1 MMKVSATS
9 IPLTDLDVDLL
20 LVPVAMEDL
29 DAERAA
35 LVDALGPM
43 AERAMADFGG
53 GEAEVVLFYPDG
65 ARAQRAALIGLGA
78 AAEVDAE
85 RLRQAAATGAGLAR
99 EREAQHVAVRMPAAG
114 PSPEAAGQA
123 LTEGFLL
130 AGYQFLRYKTDA
142 PDYVEPDRLI
152 LHVDEDDRDAR
163 RGAERGRA
171 VAEGVRTA
179 RDLVNLSPDDKTPT
193 LLARTVEKLGKKHGF
208 EVAVWDKA
216 LIEEEGMGGL
226 LAVNRGSQEPPVFLE
241 LTWRPER
248 APNETPVILV
258 GKGVVFDTGG
268 LSIKSTKGGMDQMKA
283 DMAGAAAV
291 IGAFEALARL
301 DVPLYVV
308 GLIPATDNRPGENA
322 YVPGDVLRMHSGKT
336 VEVLNTDAEGRLIL
350 ADALSYATTYRPAL
364 VIDLA
369 TLTGGQVIALGSDT
383 AALMTNDRDGAADR
397 LAAMEA
403 AGRRSGDWV
412 HRMPMDA
419 VYGKLLESDV
429 ADLKNVGGREASS
442 ITAAKFLEHFVAYP
456 WMHLD
461 IAGPAFLTSEK
472 PYRPK
477 GGTGFGVRLLIDF
490 LRDYASPKKVR

>member
-1 MMKVSATS
+1 MKVSATS
-9 IPLTDLDVDLL
+9 IPLTDLDVDFLL
-20 LVPVAMEDL
+20 LPLAQ
-29 DAERAA
+29 DALGTMRATLA
-35 LVDALGPM
+35 ETLGPM
-43 AERAMADFGG
+43 AERAMQDFSGEE
-53 GEAEVVLFYPDG
+53 GEAISFYPDG
-65 ARAQRAALIGLGA
+65 ARARRAALIGLGA
-78 AAEVDAE
+78 ADAVDAE
-85 RLRQAAATGAGLAR
+85 RLRQAAATGAKLAV
-99 EREAQHVAVRMPAAG
+99 EREAQNVAVRLPAAG
-114 PSPEAAGQA
+114 PPSETAGQA
-123 LTEGFLL
+123 LTEGFML
-130 AGYQFLRYKTDA
+130 ATYRFLKYKTEPA
-142 PDYVEPDRLI
+142 AFVEPDRLI
-152 LHVDEDDRDAR
+152 LHVDEDDRDVR

-171 VAEGVRTA
+171 VAEAVRTA
-179 RDLVNLSPDDKTPT
+179 RDLVNLSPDEKTPT
-193 LLARTVEKLGKKHGF
+193 LLARAVEKLGKKHGF
-208 EVAVWDKA
+208 EVSVWDKA
-216 LIEEEGMGGL
+216 LIEEEEMGGL
-226 LAVNRGSQEPPVFLE
+226 LAVNRGSPEPPVFME

-248 APNETPVILV
+248 AANETPVVLV

-268 LSIKSTKGGMDQMKA
+268 LSLKSTKGSMDQMKA

-350 ADALSYATTYRPAL
+350 ADALSYAATYRPDL

-369 TLTGGQVIALGSDT
+369 TLTGGQVVALGSDT

-397 LAAMEA
+397 LTAMEA

-412 HRMPMDA
+412 HRLPMDA

-429 ADLKNVGGREASS
+429 ADIKNVGGREASS
-442 ITAAKFLEHFVAYP
+442 ITAAKFLEHFVDYP

-461 IAGPAFLTSEK
+461 IAGPAFLATEK

-477 GGTGFGVRLLIDF
+477 GGTGFGVRVLVDF